1 MHPNLE
7 TLIQLQKIEIQIK
20 ELNEGLEQLPHRLAL
35 MEKKL
40 EGTSDLLKQGKEN
53 IHQIEV
59 NRRQSE
65 SKIKVIEEKSSQYRG
80 QLSDVKTN
88 EQYKAL
94 LQEIDFQNK
103 KIRAIEDDILINME
117 KEEKF
122 RIDCGELAEKH
133 SEEVSQVNEEKKV
146 AHKAGEKMEGKLEQA
161 EKERNTL
168 IKLISPEIYKTYRAI
183 SDVRKGIALV
193 RATENCQGCHVR
205 IRPSILS
212 RVMGNEE
219 ILTCESCNRIL
230 YWQPEAPYEI
240 SV

>member
-20 ELNEGLEQLPHRLAL
+20 ELSEALEQLPHRLVL

-40 EGTSDLLKQGKEN
+40 EGTSDLLEQRKEN
-53 IHQIEV
+53 ILQIEV

-65 SKIKVIEEKSSQYRG
+65 SKIKVIEEKISQYRG

-94 LQEIDFQNK
+94 LQEIDFQDR
-103 KIRAIEDDILINME
+103 KIRKIEDDILIDME

-122 RIDCGELAEKH
+122 RIDCRELEEKH
-133 SEEVSQVNEEKKV
+133 SGEVSQVNEEKKV
-146 AHKAGEKMEGKLEQA
+146 AHKAGEKMKGKLEQS
-161 EKERNTL
+161 EKERDTL
-168 IKLISPEIYKTYRAI
+168 IELISPGIYKTYRSI
-183 SDVRKGIALV
+183 SDVRKGIALA
-193 RATENCQGCHVR
+193 RATESCQGCHVR